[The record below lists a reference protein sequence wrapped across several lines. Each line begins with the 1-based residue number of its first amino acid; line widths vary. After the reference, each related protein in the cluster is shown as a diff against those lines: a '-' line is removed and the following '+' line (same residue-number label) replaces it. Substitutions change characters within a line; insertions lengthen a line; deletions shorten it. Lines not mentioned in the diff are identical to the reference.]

1 MHAFRYILYIH
12 GGNHHQ
18 YCECLAA
25 AFIFGWMH
33 TISYVKIFKEWHSFA
48 MTFKHIVAK
57 DVTKFAYIFVFVL
70 IR

>member
-1 MHAFRYILYIH
+1 MY
-12 GGNHHQ
+12 GTNHHR
-18 YCECLAA
+18 YCECLAT